1 MTDWVAE
8 FNNRHDQFV
17 KDGGAMALSSGDVVW
32 DILVLGCKEPT
43 RK

>member
-17 KDGGAMALSSGDVVW
+17 KDGGAMALSGGDVVW
-32 DILVLGCKEPT
+32 NIVLGCKEPT
-43 RK
+43 QK